1 MKKYS
6 PAFMV
11 ALMGMSLITHA
22 YAETTTL
29 TPEQI
34 ERMYIAEMKLPGKSL
49 RCFQS
54 GIEIIHEP
62 GLQNVKN
69 DNERIS
75 GIRLDG
81 SAFDMILSDDV
92 TCTIITREKSE

>member
-1 MKKYS
+1 MKKFS
-6 PAFMV
+6 PAFMA
-11 ALMGMSLITHA
+11 ALMSVSIITHA
-22 YAETTTL
+22 CADTATL

-62 GLQNVKN
+62 GLQNVKETEN
-69 DNERIS
+69 HIS
-75 GIRLDG
+75 ALRVDG
-81 SAFDMILSDDV
+81 NAASNTILHQWFCS
-92 TCTIITREKSE
+92 IIS

>member
-1 MKKYS
+1 MKKFS
-6 PAFMV
+6 SAFMA
-11 ALMGMSLITHA
+11 ALTGMSLITHA

-34 ERMYIAEMKLPGKSL
+34 ERMYIAEMKIPGKSL

-62 GLQNVKN
+62 GLHNVK
-69 DNERIS
+69 DGNERIS
-75 GIRLDG
+75 GTRLDG
-81 SAFDMILSDDV
+81 NAFDLILSDDV
-92 TCTIITREKSE
+92 TCTIITRKDDE